1 MADDDMPNGKPKTT
15 LNFYN
20 GMAPLVTR
28 KELRAQRADEERE
41 LRSGFKPSDHLKAV
55 AARDLAFAGGSMAP
69 ASTPGPTAG
78 NGAGG
83 STEAPG
89 VSAGGDGTAPA
100 QTDPNAPAAPA
111 AAAGWGA
118 ATGDGATTGQAA
130 PEPAAARAG
139 RRRANA

>member
-20 GMAPLVTR
+20 GMAPLATR

-55 AARDLAFAGGSMAP
+55 AARDLALAGGSMAP

-83 STEAPG
+83 STDAPG
-89 VSAGGDGTAPA
+89 VSTGGDGT
-100 QTDPNAPAAPA
+100 TDPNAPAAPA

-118 ATGDGATTGQAA
+118 TTGDGATTGQAA